1 MLLREIPG
9 HTALKLQLLRN
20 VAEGRISHAQ
30 LFSGPE
36 GSGALPLALAFA
48 QYIAC
53 EQRSGDDSCGS
64 CPSCLKMNKLI
75 HPDLHF
81 SLPVNQEGGTD
92 SLHTTPFLSQ
102 WREVYLANPW
112 LGLDDWVGTL
122 DIGNKQPF
130 ISAYEAHEI
139 IKALNFAPVESEY
152 RFLVIWLPEK
162 MRMEAANRLLKTIE
176 EPPEKTLI
184 MLITQEYDSLL
195 KTILSRTQLVKVN
208 RLTIDEASEIL
219 QHITGLESGR
229 CKLAAEVA
237 QGNVVQARWL
247 LQHGDEAEAQLDLFR
262 NWMQSCYGF
271 MIADLLRL
279 TDLFAKES
287 REWQK
292 SFFAYALYII
302 RQTLLMNHEAKL
314 SHVTPSEHA
323 FIDKFRRFFHPLNYS
338 VISGYIDDA
347 VYHTER
353 NAHSKI
359 LFFDL
364 SLLIADVFRKEKEKA
379 LKA

>member
-1 MLLREIPG
+1 MQFADIPG
-9 HTALKLQLLRN
+9 HQSLKQNLVKN
-20 VAEGRISHAQ
+20 VTEGRISHAQ

-36 GSGALPLALAFA
+36 GAGALPLAIAFA
-48 QYIAC
+48 QFIAC
-53 EQRSGDDSCGS
+53 TQRTSEDSCGI
-64 CPSCLKMNKLI
+64 CPSCLKMKKLI

-81 SLPVNQEGGTD
+81 SLPVNQEGSTD
-92 SLHTTPFLSQ
+92 SLHTKPFLSA
-102 WREVYLANPW
+102 WREAFISNPW
-112 LGLDDWVGTL
+112 LGLDDWVNKL

-130 ISAYEAHEI
+130 ISAFEAHEL
-139 IKALNFAPVESEY
+139 IKSLTFTPVESEY
-152 RFLVIWLPEK
+152 RFLLMWLPEK
-162 MRMEAANRLLKTIE
+162 MRQEGANRLLKTIE

-184 MLITQEYDSLL
+184 ILVTQDYDGLL
-195 KTILSRTQLVKVN
+195 KTILSRTQLVKIN
-208 RLTIDEASEIL
+208 RLSVNEASL
-219 QHITGLESGR
+219 VLHRITGLDEAR
-229 CKLAAEVA
+229 CRLAAEITE
-237 QGNVVQARWL
+237 GNVVQGRWL

-262 NWMQSCYGF
+262 TWMQSCYGF
-271 MIADLLRL
+271 MIPELLRI

-302 RQTLLMNHEAKL
+302 RQTMLMNHEAGL

-323 FIDKFRRFFHPLNYS
+323 FIDKFRRFFHSGNYG
-338 VISGYIDDA
+338 VIASYIDDA

-379 LKA
+379 ARA